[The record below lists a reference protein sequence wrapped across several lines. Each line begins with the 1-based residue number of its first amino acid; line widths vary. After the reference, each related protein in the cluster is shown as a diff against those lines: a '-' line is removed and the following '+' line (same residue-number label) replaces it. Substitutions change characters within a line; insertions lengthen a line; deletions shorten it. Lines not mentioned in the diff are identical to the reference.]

1 MSGRGE
7 SRHPQFASID
17 FHPII
22 SYIRCKL
29 KTVDSR
35 RDCSRSIAVLLLK
48 KYRKIS
54 IYLCQTL
61 QQKKQRTKSLKK
73 LMMSMHDGNEA
84 ITILL
89 RAIYMGNF
97 LFVQPTQSFS
107 TRGEQKK
114 VFYQGSP
121 AQAKCWKLQI
131 DFRSIN
137 IGWVGRGRRGKWKVG
152 SGMAGQVITR
162 KSCSTVAT
170 KTL

>member
-1 MSGRGE
+1 MGGNERAGE
-7 SRHPQFASID
+7 SRHPHFASID

-22 SYIRCKL
+22 SYIRCRL

-48 KYRKIS
+48 KYRETS

-89 RAIYMGNF
+89 RAKYIGNF
-97 LFVQPTQSFS
+97 LFVQPTQSFF
-107 TRGEQKK
+107 TRGEQKNSFTK
-114 VFYQGSP
+114 ARPHKPSAGSS
-121 AQAKCWKLQI
+121 K
-131 DFRSIN
+131 SIF
-137 IGWVGRGRRGKWKVG
+137 
-152 SGMAGQVITR
+152 AL
-162 KSCSTVAT
+162 ST
-170 KTL
+170 LGG

>member
-1 MSGRGE
+1 
-7 SRHPQFASID
+7 
-17 FHPII
+17 
-22 SYIRCKL
+22 
-29 KTVDSR
+29 
-35 RDCSRSIAVLLLK
+35 
-48 KYRKIS
+48 
-54 IYLCQTL
+54 
-61 QQKKQRTKSLKK
+61 
-73 LMMSMHDGNEA
+73 MHDGNEA

-114 VFYQGSP
+114 VLYQGSP

-152 SGMAGQVITR
+152 SGMAGQAIIRIKKVLLNSCNKNSLEEQTDLSAL
-162 KSCSTVAT
+162 KSV
-170 KTL
+170 